1 MMMKRAE
8 TSKKKTRIQAL
19 NQQRILD
26 AALAVFS
33 QFGYRGATL
42 DQIAHQAGL
51 SKPNVLYYFRGKQD
65 IYLTLMQQT
74 LDQWLQPLVELD
86 ARGDPVGEILKYAL
100 TKLEM
105 SRQNPQA
112 SRLFANEIMHGA
124 PMVKSVL
131 EGDLKSLV
139 DEKTAVIQGWIDEGK
154 ITAIDPYHLIF
165 MIWAITQHYADF
177 DIQISAVLGASYD
190 KEKCFADAHSTIT
203 SILENGLKAT

>member
-1 MMMKRAE
+1 MMKRAE
-8 TSKKKTRIQAL
+8 TSKKKTRIQAI

-26 AALAVFS
+26 AALAIFS
-33 QFGYRGATL
+33 QFGFRGATL
-42 DQIAHQAGL
+42 DQIAQHAEL
-51 SKPNVLYYFRGKQD
+51 SKPNVLYYFRGKQE
-65 IYLTLMQQT
+65 IYVTLMQQT

-86 ARGDPVGEILKYAL
+86 PTGDPVDEILKYAL

-131 EGDLKSLV
+131 EGDLKTLV
-139 DEKTAVIQGWIDEGK
+139 DEKTSVIQHWIDEGK
-154 ITAIDPYHLIF
+154 IIAVDPYHLIF

-177 DIQISAVLGASYD
+177 DIQITAVLGSSHSKD
-190 KEKCFADAHSTIT
+190 KCFDDAQSTIT
-203 SILENGLKAT
+203 SILVNGLKVN

>member
-1 MMMKRAE
+1 MMKRAE
-8 TSKKKTRIQAL
+8 TSKKKTRIQAI

-26 AALAVFS
+26 AALAIFS
-33 QFGYRGATL
+33 QFGFRGATL
-42 DQIAHQAGL
+42 DQIAQHADL

-65 IYLTLMQQT
+65 IYVTLMQQT

-86 ARGDPVGEILKYAL
+86 PTGDPVDEILKYAL
-100 TKLEM
+100 TKLEI

-112 SRLFANEIMHGA
+112 SRLFANEILHGA

-139 DEKTAVIQGWIDEGK
+139 DEKTSIIQRWIDEGK
-154 ITAIDPYHLIF
+154 IIAVDPYHLIF

-177 DIQISAVLGASYD
+177 DIQVTAVLGNSHSKD
-190 KEKCFADAHSTIT
+190 KCFDDAQSTIT
-203 SILENGLKAT
+203 SILVNGLKTN

>member
-1 MMMKRAE
+1 MMKRAE
-8 TSKKKTRIQAL
+8 SSKKKTRIQAM

-33 QFGYRGATL
+33 QFGFRGATL
-42 DQIAHQAGL
+42 DQIAQHAEL
-51 SKPNVLYYFRGKQD
+51 SKPNVLYYFRGKQE
-65 IYLTLMQQT
+65 IYVNLMQQT

-86 ARGDPVGEILKYAL
+86 PKGDPVGEILKYAL

-131 EGDLKSLV
+131 EGDLKTLV
-139 DEKTAVIQGWIDEGK
+139 DEKTTVIQGWIDDGK

-177 DIQISAVLGASYD
+177 DIQVTAVLGSSYSKD
-190 KEKCFADAHSTIT
+190 KCFDDAQSTIAT
-203 SILENGLKAT
+203 ILVNGLKVS

>member
-1 MMMKRAE
+1 MMKRAD

-19 NQQRILD
+19 NQHRILD

-33 QFGYRGATL
+33 QFGFRGATL
-42 DQIAHQAGL
+42 DQIAQHAEL

-65 IYLTLMQQT
+65 IYVHLMQQT

-86 ARGDPVGEILKYAL
+86 PTGDPVDEILKYAL

-105 SRQNPQA
+105 SRKNPQA
-112 SRLFANEIMHGA
+112 SRLFANEILHGA
-124 PMVKSVL
+124 PMVKNVL
-131 EGDLKSLV
+131 EGDLKALV
-139 DEKTAVIQGWIDEGK
+139 DEKTTVIRRWIDEGK

-177 DIQISAVLGASYD
+177 DIQVRAVLGASHD
-190 KEKCFADAHSTIT
+190 KEKCFTDAQSTIT
-203 SILENGLKAT
+203 SILVSGLKVN

>member
-1 MMMKRAE
+1 MKRAE

-33 QFGYRGATL
+33 QFGFRGATL
-42 DQIAHQAGL
+42 DQIAQHAEL

-65 IYLTLMQQT
+65 IYVTLMQQT

-86 ARGDPVGEILKYAL
+86 ASGEPVDEILKYAL

-105 SRQNPQA
+105 SQQNPQA
-112 SRLFANEIMHGA
+112 SRLFANEILHGA

-131 EGDLKSLV
+131 EGDLKTLV
-139 DEKTAVIQGWIDEGK
+139 DEKTSLIQHWIDEGK
-154 ITAIDPYHLIF
+154 ITAINPYHLIF

-177 DIQISAVLGASYD
+177 DIQVTAVLGASYD
-190 KEKCFADAHSTIT
+190 KEKCFADAQSTIT
-203 SILENGLKAT
+203 TILVNGLRTN